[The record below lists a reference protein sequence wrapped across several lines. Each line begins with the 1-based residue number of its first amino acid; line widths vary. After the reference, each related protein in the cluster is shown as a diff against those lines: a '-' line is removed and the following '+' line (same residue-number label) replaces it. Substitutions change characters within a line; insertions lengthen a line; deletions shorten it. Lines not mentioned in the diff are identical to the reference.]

1 MSDKLVAAILAEPNR
16 AVSPAE
22 AVEIAAAVRLTIE
35 RQPLAIDHEGKT
47 RGVHWATRCFALAMQ
62 VSKLEAR
69 RDHR

>member
-1 MSDKLVAAILAEPNR
+1 MSDKLLAAIMAEPGR

-22 AVEIAAAVRLTIE
+22 AAEIAAAVRLTIE
-35 RQPLAIDHEGKT
+35 RQPCSVDHEGKT

-69 RDHR
+69 RDRR